1 MKKQFLLLATALLVG
16 TTTMY
21 AQGGFQRQTPEERL
35 KPIHEKIDSAFK
47 LTAEKLAKVDSV
59 FLESFKQQE
68 AKMAEL
74 RSGGERPDR
83 EAMMAMR
90 QQLADERDNK
100 FKRTDLIKYSNI
112 TLSDL
117 NNNEIID
124 KYNLRKIYGNEPN
137 RQIEINHTL
146 FDKMIFLNKK

>member
-100 FKRTDLIKYSNI
+100 LKEVLTEEQMKIWK
-112 TLSDL
+112 
-117 NNNEIID
+117 NELEPS
-124 KYNLRKIYGNEPN
+124 LRPQRGGGNRGGEN
-137 RQIEINHTL
+137 
-146 FDKMIFLNKK
+146 

>member
-100 FKRTDLIKYSNI
+100 LKEVLTEEQMKIWK
-112 TLSDL
+112 
-117 NNNEIID
+117 NELEPS
-124 KYNLRKIYGNEPN
+124 LRPQRGGGNRGGGN
-137 RQIEINHTL
+137 
-146 FDKMIFLNKK
+146 

>member
-35 KPIHEKIDSAFK
+35 KPIHEKIDSAIK

-100 FKRTDLIKYSNI
+100 LKEVLTEEQMKIWK
-112 TLSDL
+112 
-117 NNNEIID
+117 NELEPS
-124 KYNLRKIYGNEPN
+124 LRPQRGGGNRGGGN
-137 RQIEINHTL
+137 
-146 FDKMIFLNKK
+146 

>member
-59 FLESFKQQE
+59 FLVSFKQQE

-100 FKRTDLIKYSNI
+100 LKEVLTEEQMKIWK
-112 TLSDL
+112 
-117 NNNEIID
+117 NELEPS
-124 KYNLRKIYGNEPN
+124 LRPQRGGGNRGGGN
-137 RQIEINHTL
+137 
-146 FDKMIFLNKK
+146 

>member
-90 QQLADERDNK
+90 QQLADERDNNLK
-100 FKRTDLIKYSNI
+100 EVLTEEQMKIWK
-112 TLSDL
+112 
-117 NNNEIID
+117 NELEPS
-124 KYNLRKIYGNEPN
+124 LRPQRGGGNRGGGN
-137 RQIEINHTL
+137 
-146 FDKMIFLNKK
+146 

>member
-1 MKKQFLLLATALLVG
+1 MKKQFLLLATALLLG
-16 TTTMY
+16 ITSMY
-21 AQGGFQRQTPEERL
+21 AQRGFQRQTPEERL

-100 FKRTDLIKYSNI
+100 LKEVLTEVQMKIWK
-112 TLSDL
+112 
-117 NNNEIID
+117 NELEPS
-124 KYNLRKIYGNEPN
+124 LRPQRGGGNRGGGN
-137 RQIEINHTL
+137 
-146 FDKMIFLNKK
+146 

>member
-1 MKKQFLLLATALLVG
+1 MKKQFLLLATALLIG

-21 AQGGFQRQTPEERL
+21 SQGGFQRQTPEERL

-100 FKRTDLIKYSNI
+100 LKAVLTEEQMKIWKNELE
-112 TLSDL
+112 LS
-117 NNNEIID
+117 
-124 KYNLRKIYGNEPN
+124 LRPQRGGGNRGGGN
-137 RQIEINHTL
+137 
-146 FDKMIFLNKK
+146 

>member
-1 MKKQFLLLATALLVG
+1 MKKQFLLLATALLIG

-100 FKRTDLIKYSNI
+100 LKEVLTEVQMKIWK
-112 TLSDL
+112 
-117 NNNEIID
+117 NELEPS
-124 KYNLRKIYGNEPN
+124 LRPQRGGGNRGGGN
-137 RQIEINHTL
+137 
-146 FDKMIFLNKK
+146 

>member
-16 TTTMY
+16 TTTIY

-100 FKRTDLIKYSNI
+100 LKEVLTEEQMKIWK
-112 TLSDL
+112 
-117 NNNEIID
+117 NELEPS
-124 KYNLRKIYGNEPN
+124 LRPQRGGGNRGGGN
-137 RQIEINHTL
+137 
-146 FDKMIFLNKK
+146 

>member
-16 TTTMY
+16 TTTIY

-47 LTAEKLAKVDSV
+47 LTAEKLAKVDSI

-74 RSGGERPDR
+74 RSGGDRPDR

-100 FKRTDLIKYSNI
+100 LKAILTEEQMK
-112 TLSDL
+112 TWK
-117 NNNEIID
+117 NEIEPS
-124 KYNLRKIYGNEPN
+124 LRPQRGGGNRGGGN
-137 RQIEINHTL
+137 
-146 FDKMIFLNKK
+146 

>member
-47 LTAEKLAKVDSV
+47 LSAEKLAKVDSV

-100 FKRTDLIKYSNI
+100 LKEVLTEEQMKIWK
-112 TLSDL
+112 
-117 NNNEIID
+117 NELEPS
-124 KYNLRKIYGNEPN
+124 LRPQRGGGNRGGGN
-137 RQIEINHTL
+137 
-146 FDKMIFLNKK
+146 

>member
-1 MKKQFLLLATALLVG
+1 MKKQFLLLTTALLVG

-90 QQLADERDNK
+90 QQLAEERDNK
-100 FKRTDLIKYSNI
+100 LKAVLTEEQMKIWK
-112 TLSDL
+112 
-117 NNNEIID
+117 NELEPS
-124 KYNLRKIYGNEPN
+124 LRPQRGGGNRGGGN
-137 RQIEINHTL
+137 
-146 FDKMIFLNKK
+146 

>member
-16 TTTMY
+16 ITSMY
-21 AQGGFQRQTPEERL
+21 AQRGFQRQTPEERL

-100 FKRTDLIKYSNI
+100 LKEVLTEEQMKIWK
-112 TLSDL
+112 
-117 NNNEIID
+117 NELEPS
-124 KYNLRKIYGNEPN
+124 LRPQRGGGNRGGGN
-137 RQIEINHTL
+137 
-146 FDKMIFLNKK
+146 

>member
-100 FKRTDLIKYSNI
+100 LKEDLTEEHMKIWK
-112 TLSDL
+112 
-117 NNNEIID
+117 NELEPS
-124 KYNLRKIYGNEPN
+124 LRPQRGGGNRGGGN
-137 RQIEINHTL
+137 
-146 FDKMIFLNKK
+146 

>member
-1 MKKQFLLLATALLVG
+1 MKKQFLLLATALLLG
-16 TTTMY
+16 ITSMY
-21 AQGGFQRQTPEERL
+21 AQRGFQRQTPEERL

-47 LTAEKLAKVDSV
+47 LTAEKLAKVDSI

-74 RSGGERPDR
+74 RSGGEMPDR

-100 FKRTDLIKYSNI
+100 
-112 TLSDL
+112 L
-117 NNNEIID
+117 NAVLTEEQMKIWKNELEPS
-124 KYNLRKIYGNEPN
+124 LRPQRGGGNRGGGN
-137 RQIEINHTL
+137 
-146 FDKMIFLNKK
+146 

>member
-1 MKKQFLLLATALLVG
+1 MKKQFLLLATALLIG

-100 FKRTDLIKYSNI
+100 LKEVLTEEQMKIWK
-112 TLSDL
+112 
-117 NNNEIID
+117 NELEPS
-124 KYNLRKIYGNEPN
+124 LRPQRGGGNRGGGN
-137 RQIEINHTL
+137 
-146 FDKMIFLNKK
+146 

>member
-100 FKRTDLIKYSNI
+100 LKEVLTEEQMKIWK
-112 TLSDL
+112 
-117 NNNEIID
+117 NELEPS
-124 KYNLRKIYGNEPN
+124 LRPQRGGGNRVGGN
-137 RQIEINHTL
+137 
-146 FDKMIFLNKK
+146 

>member
-74 RSGGERPDR
+74 RSGGEGPDR

-100 FKRTDLIKYSNI
+100 LKEVLTEEQMKIWK
-112 TLSDL
+112 
-117 NNNEIID
+117 NELEPS
-124 KYNLRKIYGNEPN
+124 LRPQRGGGN
-137 RQIEINHTL
+137 RGGGT
-146 FDKMIFLNKK
+146 

>member
-16 TTTMY
+16 TTTIY

-47 LTAEKLAKVDSV
+47 LSAEKLAKVDSV

-100 FKRTDLIKYSNI
+100 LKEVLTEEQMKIWK
-112 TLSDL
+112 
-117 NNNEIID
+117 NELEPS
-124 KYNLRKIYGNEPN
+124 LRPQRGGGNRGGGN
-137 RQIEINHTL
+137 
-146 FDKMIFLNKK
+146 

>member
-47 LTAEKLAKVDSV
+47 LTVEKLAKVDSI
-59 FLESFKQQE
+59 FLELFKQQD

-74 RSGGERPDR
+74 RSGGDRPDR

-100 FKRTDLIKYSNI
+100 LKAILTEEQMK
-112 TLSDL
+112 TWK
-117 NNNEIID
+117 NELEPS
-124 KYNLRKIYGNEPN
+124 LRPQRGGGNRGGGN
-137 RQIEINHTL
+137 
-146 FDKMIFLNKK
+146 

>member
-1 MKKQFLLLATALLVG
+1 MKKQFLLLTTALLVG

-100 FKRTDLIKYSNI
+100 LKEVLTEVQMKIWK
-112 TLSDL
+112 
-117 NNNEIID
+117 NELEPS
-124 KYNLRKIYGNEPN
+124 LRPQRGGGNRGGGN
-137 RQIEINHTL
+137 
-146 FDKMIFLNKK
+146 

>member
-47 LTAEKLAKVDSV
+47 LTAEKLAKVDSI

-74 RSGGERPDR
+74 RSGGDRPDR

-100 FKRTDLIKYSNI
+100 LKAILTEEQMK
-112 TLSDL
+112 TWK
-117 NNNEIID
+117 NEIEPS
-124 KYNLRKIYGNEPN
+124 LRPQRGGGNRGGGN
-137 RQIEINHTL
+137 
-146 FDKMIFLNKK
+146 

>member
-47 LTAEKLAKVDSV
+47 LTAEKLAKVDSI
-59 FLESFKQQE
+59 FLELFKQQD

-74 RSGGERPDR
+74 RSGGDRPDR

-100 FKRTDLIKYSNI
+100 LKAILTEEQMK
-112 TLSDL
+112 TWK
-117 NNNEIID
+117 NEIEPS
-124 KYNLRKIYGNEPN
+124 LRPQRGGGNRGGGN
-137 RQIEINHTL
+137 
-146 FDKMIFLNKK
+146 

>member
-100 FKRTDLIKYSNI
+100 LKEVLTEVQMKIWK
-112 TLSDL
+112 
-117 NNNEIID
+117 NELEPS
-124 KYNLRKIYGNEPN
+124 LRPQRGGGNRGGGN
-137 RQIEINHTL
+137 
-146 FDKMIFLNKK
+146 

>member
-100 FKRTDLIKYSNI
+100 LKAVLTEEQMKIWKNELE
-112 TLSDL
+112 LS
-117 NNNEIID
+117 
-124 KYNLRKIYGNEPN
+124 LRPQRGGGNRGGGN
-137 RQIEINHTL
+137 
-146 FDKMIFLNKK
+146 

>member
-47 LTAEKLAKVDSV
+47 LTAEKLAKVDSI

-100 FKRTDLIKYSNI
+100 LKEVLTEEQMKIWK
-112 TLSDL
+112 
-117 NNNEIID
+117 NELEPS
-124 KYNLRKIYGNEPN
+124 LRPQRGGGNRGGGN
-137 RQIEINHTL
+137 
-146 FDKMIFLNKK
+146 

>member
-1 MKKQFLLLATALLVG
+1 LNIFINHYYK
-16 TTTMY
+16 
-21 AQGGFQRQTPEERL
+21 
-35 KPIHEKIDSAFK
+35 
-47 LTAEKLAKVDSV
+47 
-59 FLESFKQQE
+59 
-68 AKMAEL
+68 
-74 RSGGERPDR
+74 
-83 EAMMAMR
+83 
-90 QQLADERDNK
+90 DERDSK

-117 NNNEIID
+117 NNNEIMD

>member
-74 RSGGERPDR
+74 RSGGESPDR

-100 FKRTDLIKYSNI
+100 LKEVLTEEQMKIWK
-112 TLSDL
+112 
-117 NNNEIID
+117 NELEPS
-124 KYNLRKIYGNEPN
+124 LRPQRGGGNRGGGN
-137 RQIEINHTL
+137 
-146 FDKMIFLNKK
+146 

>member
-1 MKKQFLLLATALLVG
+1 MKKQFLLLATALLVT

-47 LTAEKLAKVDSV
+47 LTVEKLAKVDSV
-59 FLESFKQQE
+59 FLELFKQQD

-74 RSGGERPDR
+74 RSGGDRPDR

-100 FKRTDLIKYSNI
+100 LKAILTEEQMK
-112 TLSDL
+112 TWK
-117 NNNEIID
+117 NEIEPS
-124 KYNLRKIYGNEPN
+124 LRPQRGGGNRGGGN
-137 RQIEINHTL
+137 
-146 FDKMIFLNKK
+146 

>member
-21 AQGGFQRQTPEERL
+21 AQGGFQRQTPEERV

-90 QQLADERDNK
+90 QQLADERDNQLK
-100 FKRTDLIKYSNI
+100 EVLTEEQMKIWK
-112 TLSDL
+112 
-117 NNNEIID
+117 NELEPS
-124 KYNLRKIYGNEPN
+124 LRPQRGGGNRGGGN
-137 RQIEINHTL
+137 
-146 FDKMIFLNKK
+146 

>member
-16 TTTMY
+16 ITSMY
-21 AQGGFQRQTPEERL
+21 AQRGFQRQTPEERL

-47 LTAEKLAKVDSV
+47 LTAEKLAKVDSI

-74 RSGGERPDR
+74 RSGGEMPDR

-100 FKRTDLIKYSNI
+100 
-112 TLSDL
+112 L
-117 NNNEIID
+117 NAVLTEEQMKIWKNELEPS
-124 KYNLRKIYGNEPN
+124 LRPQRGGGNRGGGN
-137 RQIEINHTL
+137 
-146 FDKMIFLNKK
+146 

>member
-90 QQLADERDNK
+90 QQLAEERDNK
-100 FKRTDLIKYSNI
+100 LKAVLTEEQMKIWK
-112 TLSDL
+112 
-117 NNNEIID
+117 NELEPS
-124 KYNLRKIYGNEPN
+124 LRPQRGGGNRGGGN
-137 RQIEINHTL
+137 
-146 FDKMIFLNKK
+146 

>member
-1 MKKQFLLLATALLVG
+1 MKKQFLLLTTALLVG

-90 QQLADERDNK
+90 QQLAEERDNK
-100 FKRTDLIKYSNI
+100 LKAVLTEEQMKIWQ
-112 TLSDL
+112 
-117 NNNEIID
+117 NELEPS
-124 KYNLRKIYGNEPN
+124 LRPQRGGGNRGGGN
-137 RQIEINHTL
+137 
-146 FDKMIFLNKK
+146 

>member
-21 AQGGFQRQTPEERL
+21 AQGGFQRQTPEEIL

-68 AKMAEL
+68 ANMAEL

-100 FKRTDLIKYSNI
+100 LKEVLTEEQMKIWK
-112 TLSDL
+112 
-117 NNNEIID
+117 NELEPS
-124 KYNLRKIYGNEPN
+124 LRPQRGGGNRGGGN
-137 RQIEINHTL
+137 
-146 FDKMIFLNKK
+146 

>member
-16 TTTMY
+16 ITSMY
-21 AQGGFQRQTPEERL
+21 AQRGFQRQTPEERL

-47 LTAEKLAKVDSV
+47 LTAEKLAKVDSI

-74 RSGGERPDR
+74 RSGGEMPDR

-100 FKRTDLIKYSNI
+100 
-112 TLSDL
+112 L
-117 NNNEIID
+117 NAVLTEEQMKIWKNELEPS
-124 KYNLRKIYGNEPN
+124 LRPQRGGGNRGGGN
-137 RQIEINHTL
+137 Y
-146 FDKMIFLNKK
+146 FL

>member
-100 FKRTDLIKYSNI
+100 
-112 TLSDL
+112 L
-117 NNNEIID
+117 NAVLTEEQMKIWKNELEPS
-124 KYNLRKIYGNEPN
+124 LRPQRGGGNRGGGN
-137 RQIEINHTL
+137 
-146 FDKMIFLNKK
+146 

>member
-47 LTAEKLAKVDSV
+47 LTAEKLVKVDSV

-100 FKRTDLIKYSNI
+100 LKEVLTEEQMKIWK
-112 TLSDL
+112 
-117 NNNEIID
+117 NELEPS
-124 KYNLRKIYGNEPN
+124 LRPQRGGGNRGGGN
-137 RQIEINHTL
+137 
-146 FDKMIFLNKK
+146 

>member
-100 FKRTDLIKYSNI
+100 LKEVLTEEQMKIWKNELE
-112 TLSDL
+112 LS
-117 NNNEIID
+117 
-124 KYNLRKIYGNEPN
+124 LRPQRGGGNRGGGN
-137 RQIEINHTL
+137 
-146 FDKMIFLNKK
+146 